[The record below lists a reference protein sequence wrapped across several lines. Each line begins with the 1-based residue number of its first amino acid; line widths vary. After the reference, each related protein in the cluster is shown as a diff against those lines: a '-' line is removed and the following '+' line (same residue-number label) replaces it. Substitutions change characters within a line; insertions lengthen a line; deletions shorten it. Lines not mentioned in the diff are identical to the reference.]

1 VNIAERVAEGR
12 AARATFR
19 DVFAVGEFRA
29 LWTAQMLSMAGDQLA
44 RVALTVLVFER
55 TRSALLAAVTF
66 VCSIIPT
73 FVGGVALAGIADRVP
88 RRQVMIVCDLIR
100 LVLVLVMALP
110 SMPLV
115 VLVVLLFLVTF
126 VSAPFTSARSAI
138 YPDVLTGDRYVLGT
152 AVTQTTSQFA
162 QVIGFAVGG
171 IIAGKF
177 GVRTSLVADAVTF
190 AGSALIVWAWVQARP
205 APPPSAAPRRG
216 HRKPTFSSNIAAGA
230 RLVFAT
236 PALLL
241 PMLFGWLSAFYN
253 TPEGV
258 ATPLAKELGGGATT
272 VGIVL
277 AAQALG
283 ETLGAIAFSRFVKP
297 STRLR
302 LMGPLAMASPAVL
315 LLFAFRPALLLSLLV
330 LVASGV
336 FACYQLAANA
346 AFVQATPPEQRSQ
359 AFGLALG
366 GMSLGQ
372 GALMILAGAAAGR
385 YAPALVIAVFGAA
398 GVVSAAA
405 VAVTWS
411 RTQPRPRHARI
422 VKSRHARTVKDHLSG
437 PGAVSHNE
445 QPPLMRMVLLA
456 SSSVFLRLTPRCRL
470 AWLLTS
476 FASSD

>member
-1 VNIAERVAEGR
+1 
-12 AARATFR
+12 
-19 DVFAVGEFRA
+19 
-29 LWTAQMLSMAGDQLA
+29 
-44 RVALTVLVFER
+44 
-55 TRSALLAAVTF
+55 

-88 RRQVMIVCDLIR
+88 RRQVMIACDLIR

-110 SMPLV
+110 GMPLV
-115 VLVVLLFLVTF
+115 VLVALLFLVTF

-162 QVIGFAVGG
+162 QVIGFAIGG
-171 IIAGKF
+171 VIAGRF

-190 AGSALIVWAWVQARP
+190 AGSALIVGAWVQARP
-205 APPPSAAPRRG
+205 APPPARVTRG
-216 HRKPTFSSNIAAGA
+216 HRKPTFVSNIVAGA

-302 LMGPLAMASPAVL
+302 LMGPLAIGSSAVL
-315 LLFAFRPALLLSLLV
+315 LLFAFRPALLLSLLI
-330 LVASGV
+330 LAASGV
-336 FACYQLAANA
+336 LACFQLAANA
-346 AFVQATPPEQRSQ
+346 AFVQATPPEQ
-359 AFGLALG
+359 
-366 GMSLGQ
+366 
-372 GALMILAGAAAGR
+372 
-385 YAPALVIAVFGAA
+385 
-398 GVVSAAA
+398 
-405 VAVTWS
+405 
-411 RTQPRPRHARI
+411 
-422 VKSRHARTVKDHLSG
+422 
-437 PGAVSHNE
+437 
-445 QPPLMRMVLLA
+445 
-456 SSSVFLRLTPRCRL
+456 
-470 AWLLTS
+470 
-476 FASSD
+476 